1 MKNPAAV
8 LLGMMKSE
16 KKAAAA
22 RVNGSKGGYWQQKRN
37 RSKLPQG
44 LNRLYERRI
53 DIDSLI
59 NK

>member
-8 LLGMMKSE
+8 LLGMIKTD
-16 KKAAAA
+16 KKAASS
-22 RVNGSKGGYWQQKRN
+22 RLNGLKGGYWQQKRN
-37 RSKLPQG
+37 HGKLPQG

-59 NK
+59 NN